1 MNKSSAVKRKILV
14 VKLFNMQEN
23 SNMSDIF
30 PERPIGHAIK
40 INTSVQAMQLQLS
53 QIRRVEMN

>member
-30 PERPIGHAIK
+30 PERPIGHAI
-40 INTSVQAMQLQLS
+40 
-53 QIRRVEMN
+53 